1 LARLRP
7 TAVSFRLLRRD
18 MMPQLGLFEFFI
30 ILVIFMIFFG
40 AGKIGDIG
48 GALNKGIRLFKEN
61 AGIGD
66 SAKKDD
72 SKKLNP

>member
-1 LARLRP
+1 
-7 TAVSFRLLRRD
+7 
-18 MMPQLGLFEFFI
+18 MMPQLGLFEFLI

-61 AGIGD
+61 AGFGS

-72 SKKLNP
+72 SKQLKS